1 MAKLVSGTYGEAL
14 FELASEKKTVSA
26 MLEEVSGLQMVL
38 KENKELSVLMNNPKV
53 SKDEREG
60 IIKEVFGGRLS
71 DDLLY
76 FLILL
81 VQKGRYAHVE
91 EILAY
96 FTDRVKEAEG
106 IGTAYIT
113 TAVELAPAKKDEIH
127 RKLLATTS
135 YREIEVIY
143 QVDPAIIG
151 GMTVRIN
158 DRVVDSS
165 IKTKLDKMERSLL
178 AVQLAE

>member
-14 FELASEKKTVSA
+14 FELASEKNTVSA

-53 SKDEREG
+53 SKDECEG
-60 IIKEVFGGRLS
+60 IIKEVFQGRLS

-113 TAVELAPAKKDEIH
+113 TAVELTPAKKDEIH
-127 RKLLATTS
+127 KKLLATTS

-143 QVDPAIIG
+143 QVDPEIIG

-165 IKTKLDKMERSLL
+165 IKTKLEKMERSLL

>member
-14 FELASEKKTVSA
+14 FELASEKNTVSA

-60 IIKEVFGGRLS
+60 IIKEVFQGRLS

-113 TAVELAPAKKDEIH
+113 TAVELTPAKKDEIH
-127 RKLLATTS
+127 KKLLATTS

-143 QVDPAIIG
+143 HVDPEIIG

-165 IKTKLDKMERSLL
+165 IKTKLEKMERSLL

>member
-1 MAKLVSGTYGEAL
+1 MAKLVSSTYGEAL
-14 FELASEKKTVSA
+14 FELVREKNTVSA

-38 KENKELSVLMNNPKV
+38 KENQELSVLMNNPKV
-53 SKDEREG
+53 SKEEREG
-60 IIKEVFGGRLS
+60 IVKAVFGGRICE
-71 DDLLY
+71 DLLN

-81 VQKGRYAHVE
+81 VQKGRYAQVE

-106 IGTAYIT
+106 IGTAYVT
-113 TAVELAPAKKDEIH
+113 TATELTPAKKDEIYK
-127 RKLLATTS
+127 KLLATTS
-135 YREIEVIY
+135 YRKIEVIY

-151 GMTVRIN
+151 GMTVRIK

-165 IKTKLDKMERSLL
+165 IKTKLENMERSLH
-178 AVQLAE
+178 AIQLAE